1 LQGLSAI
8 DLLKQ
13 INNTPDSI
21 RPALINN
28 VGGHANHTLFW
39 EIMAPGGAHAPS
51 GALAAAITS
60 TFGDLDKLKAAIN
73 DAGMKRFGS
82 GWSWL
87 VADASGALKVISTPN
102 QDSPIMQGLTP
113 LLGVDVWEHAYY
125 LNYQNRRADYL
136 AAWWNVVNWTVVAHN
151 YGR

>member
-1 LQGLSAI
+1 M
-8 DLLKQ
+8 
-13 INNTPDSI
+13 T
-21 RPALINN
+21 
-28 VGGHANHTLFW
+28 
-39 EIMAPGGAHAPS
+39 PGGASAPS
-51 GALAAAITS
+51 GALASAITA
-60 TFGDLDKLKAAIN
+60 TFGDVDKLKAAVN

-87 VADASGALKVISTPN
+87 VSDASGAIKVISTPN

-136 AAWWNVVNWTVVAHN
+136 AAWWSVVNWTVVASN